1 MSTLELPQSSKVAVT
16 IAVAA
21 LGIACYRASVHDGA
35 SVWLALAAFFISG
48 FVGDLFTGLA
58 HFAFDYV
65 FPVKMPILGPIAK
78 EFREHHEC
86 PTLDPSAYLVNF
98 TKGAYSSLPFS
109 LIAILISGS
118 VPFLLTATIVGMS
131 VWALFFHQIHSY
143 SHMGSILPPD
153 EFNRRALEISR
164 LPSKRAQRREFETL
178 FATVPIPPVIRVLQ
192 RCRLILNPRSHN
204 LHHILFES
212 NFSSVNGWSDPV
224 TNPVLGPIS
233 RRLKARSAAALRA

>member
-1 MSTLELPQSSKVAVT
+1 M
-16 IAVAA
+16 
-21 LGIACYRASVHDGA
+21 GIATVALAAAFYRVSLHEGA
-35 SVWLALAAFFISG
+35 SVWLAFAAFFISG
-48 FVGDLFTGLA
+48 FVGDFFTGLA
-58 HFAFDYV
+58 HFGFDYV
-65 FPVKMPILGPIAK
+65 FPDKMPILGPIAK
-78 EFREHHEC
+78 EFREHHEY

-109 LIAILISGS
+109 LLAILISGS
-118 VPFLLTATIVGMS
+118 VSFLFAATIVGMS

-143 SHMGSILPPD
+143 SHMGSILPAE

-164 LPSKRAQRREFETL
+164 LPSKCAQRQEFEKL

-204 LHHILFES
+204 LHHLLFES

-224 TNPVLGPIS
+224 TNPILGPIA
-233 RRLKARSAAALRA
+233 RRLKARAAD